1 MTTATR
7 PLHGFGNLPAARA
20 ARMAVCLSAVI
31 VAVAG
36 PWAGRA
42 EAQVT
47 WTNTQPGAF
56 NWTTGSFWSTGTAPS
71 GTNAWAS
78 VTANITG
85 GQTLS
90 LDAPVTLGRLDLGDA
105 DGSHAYTVSP
115 AVSQR
120 LTFDVASGS
129 ATLNQTTSSAAN
141 TITAG
146 VRLNDTLVVTNSS
159 ANALTISGG
168 IIGSGG
174 LTKSGAGTLILGG
187 GNSYTGATTITSGT
201 LQVTRS
207 DALPGSALTMSGGA
221 LDLTGVS
228 ASAGA
233 FSASAGVS
241 LTGGSLTATSYAFS
255 NAADTAT
262 VGSILAGSGGLTKT
276 GAGNL
281 ALNAANTYTGATTVS
296 GGGTLTLGVANAI
309 ASTGTLTMTGG
320 SLVLGG
326 TQSLAQFNATNV
338 AVGSG
343 TIAASN
349 GFSFTVDSGLNTL
362 ATVLAGTGTFGKS
375 GAGTLL
381 LTGNNTLSG
390 THTINAGTLALG
402 SSNRIADGASVTLA
416 GGTFDLGGFAET
428 ITNFNATGA
437 GTITGGTLTTSGSF
451 GFSNGTGTVTV
462 EAVLAGSGR
471 TLTKSGNGTLL
482 LNAANTYTGLTTVSG
497 GTLAL
502 GASERI
508 GDASSIT
515 LSGGSLELGG
525 YTETVTN
532 FTASSA
538 GTVTAGTLAVTT
550 GTFGVSNASG
560 TVQIDAALAGAGKN
574 LTKSGP
580 GTLILGG
587 VNTYSGTTTLSAGTL
602 QLGRSEALDNASSLA
617 ISGGTMSL
625 GGFTETVANFLV
637 NGAATVNNG
646 TLTSTSGYSV
656 TNGSGIV
663 QIDAIL
669 AGSVNL
675 TKSGAGTLI
684 LGGVNTYTGTTS
696 IQGGTLQLGS
706 AGNLASTSTVDLIGG
721 TFNLNSRSQTL
732 DAFTITGSGT
742 VTAGTLSAGSYTVN
756 ATAASAIN
764 AAMTGTGALTKS
776 GVGVLTLGGA
786 NSFTGGTT
794 INDGGVTVSGA
805 GAVLGGGVTLN
816 AGTLTNSVANG
827 ITGAVTINGGTFTGA
842 SATSLGVLTLAGGA
856 ITNTGTITATAVNVT
871 NGSGTTATFSAPLS
885 ATTGTFTRTGAGTL
899 VMGGTMASY
908 TGTVSLGSNGLVQAA
923 SAANSA
929 FGTGL
934 LKLEGAQ
941 LSSNSTTARTFAN
954 TRIEIS
960 ADTTLGDAANTG
972 KLTFGSGT
980 GTLVGDRT
988 LTLNSD
994 VDFTRLSGTGAFT
1007 KAGTGILTLSNS
1019 NGFGSTT
1026 INAGGITVSTGTLTG
1041 PITLNAGTLTNSTVN
1056 GVAGAV
1062 TINGGTFTGGQATNM
1077 GVLTVAGGAVTN
1089 TGAITATRVDVTAA
1103 TGTTTFS
1110 APLSATTG
1118 SFTRTGVGTL
1128 VMGGTMASYTGTVS
1142 LGSSGAVQVASGATT
1157 GFGTGLLKLEGN
1169 QLSSNNTAARTIG
1182 NNSVQFTGDSTLG
1195 DAVNNGLLTFSGT
1208 STLVGDRTLA
1218 FASDSTFTRGLN
1230 GTGTFT
1236 KTGTGT
1242 LTVNGTSS
1250 FGGGGTVSEGTLAV
1264 SGANTRLNGAIAV
1277 GGAGTLLNSSTSGVR
1292 GDITLNTGGV
1302 FNNTVTNTAT
1312 SLTVNG
1318 GTFSGSGNT
1327 TLTTLTLAGSGDLVN
1342 TGTLTASAIHATAT
1356 SGTTVLATTLAGN
1369 GSFTKSGAGT
1379 VAVTGSNSGYTGP
1392 VALNAGTTLVGSGSS
1407 SALGTGTLSLGAA
1420 SGTATLATSGSLAST
1435 LANSRVNFSGTTTFG
1450 SGTNNGSL
1458 TLSGSG
1464 VLTGNATLDV
1474 ETAVTLSGALSG
1486 TANLTKTG
1494 NSTLT
1499 LNGAN
1504 TYVGDTNVS
1513 AGQLRLEAAAGAGK
1527 SGTTTVQNG
1536 SLVLGN
1542 NTGLGSDALVLSSG
1556 GLYGNGNRSIA
1567 NAVTLSGS
1575 IAAGSTVSGV
1585 NGSLTFSGPFEL
1597 AGAGN
1602 RFINAGNAITIS
1614 GPVSG
1619 DGTLVKQGG
1628 SSLTLSGTNTYTG
1641 ATTISNGLLTF
1652 SSSNA
1657 LPGTGNVTISGGAL
1671 AASGPYGSVTAWLGS
1686 GRIANNPNGALALT
1700 TSSTTETIDFSAA
1713 GNPGFANI
1721 QNLSLGAATTLTY
1734 SGAFTPYEADGTQTY
1749 RLGGGPGLLTFAT
1762 AITDG
1767 GTNPT
1772 QVVIRGDSG
1781 GGRVRFGTNN
1791 TFTGDV
1797 TLASRYLDF
1806 SNPNQLTNVTG
1817 SSGNALVFEG
1827 GGLYYSGT
1835 NTDLSDKFAPVATG
1849 RQALIETNS
1858 LNVTF
1863 ATAITG
1869 SGGLW
1874 KTGNG
1879 TLTATANYLG
1889 ATTVN
1894 GGTLNLTVASDAAS
1908 APTGNFSIS
1917 NSGLLQLTT
1926 ATNRTVNATF
1936 RQESNGILEL
1946 STTGGAELTLS
1957 GTITRISGTSSQP
1970 GPIRATGGTVVFNG
1984 RSTTPSET
1992 DWTVTGGTLVLSST
2006 AANQNDSTVSVAAGS
2021 TVRLGASNQILTAV
2035 NGLSGTFDLAG
2046 YSDTFESVSGTGVVT
2061 NSNSL
2066 AASTLTLTTSGTLTP
2081 TFTDSNSVGSLRL
2094 VFSGSDASQ
2103 TFTMANNSNSYV
2115 GGTEITQGVL
2125 AIGSGANVLGGLS
2138 GSLTAAGTA
2147 LTGSTGT
2154 VVIQSTDSGARAYGG
2169 EFRVAGPVTL
2179 GSGSTGGLAFSG
2191 ATTLLTTSTI
2201 ANDGQVTLSGPVGG
2215 ANGFTKMGAGLLTL
2229 SGNNTYSGLTT
2240 LASGTLLANGSNS
2253 GSGGTTLEAGQ
2264 LLVGGNDPLASG
2276 TLSFAGGAV
2285 SSDGLSGRTLSNPLL
2300 FAASTTLGDASRS
2313 GGLTFSGIGTGTGM
2327 QSLTVASDVTFAGE
2341 LSGGLGLTKAGAA
2354 SLTLSNAANSFTGG
2368 VAITAGEVRVGSN
2381 AALGT
2386 GTLTLTA
2393 GSISSDGLTART
2405 LANTVT
2411 IGGNVGIGD
2420 AVDTGLLTFSGPTT
2434 LTANSTVSFL
2444 SDATFSGN
2452 IGNNGTSRTLTKDGA
2467 GTLTLSGSNSYGGT
2481 TLAAG
2486 RIRLGS
2492 DFALGSGTTGT
2503 VTLNA
2508 GTLSSDGSSA
2518 RTIANPVTFGGNVTV
2533 GDAVEDGALAFTG
2546 TSTLTAARTVTFAS
2560 DATMNVIA
2568 GSHLFTKD
2576 GPGTL
2581 TITGAGTQAGTTIN
2595 AGTVRIGSATSLG
2608 SSGNVTLNEGTTLTG
2623 TGATALSISRPL
2635 VLAGDA
2641 TLGATTG
2648 DTAALTF
2655 SGATSFAGNRTLTT
2669 LSNVTIS
2676 GAISGGANTLT
2687 KTGSGTLVLS
2697 AANAYGN
2704 TVVSQGTLRVN
2715 NDSALGT
2722 TGTVTLANG
2731 VTLTGL
2737 STTARTIAR
2746 PLVFDGDVTL
2756 GAAATDTAA
2765 LTSTGTSTLTGNRT
2779 LTVLSGVTLTSVTGE
2794 GFDLTKAGTST
2805 LTLVGSGDY
2814 GNTNVNVGTLRL
2826 GSDTALGTSGTLSLT
2841 AGTTL
2846 TGTGT
2851 VARSIANAVT
2861 IQSGSVT
2868 LGATATDTGTLAL
2881 NGTTTLVASATVGI
2895 ASAVTMGPVEGPGL
2909 TLTKGG
2915 ASVLTMSGAND
2926 VAGVVLAAGRLR
2938 IGNDAAIGPGV
2949 LLTLTSGTLSS
2960 DGVAP
2965 RSVVGNV
2972 LLNGD
2977 VTLGDATD
2985 TAALTLAGTSTL
2997 NGNRVITALSNVTID
3012 LLQQS
3017 GGTRNLTK
3025 TGTGTLTLTGSNAY
3039 GNTTINAGRLRLGN
3053 DFALGTGGTL
3063 TLNTGGILS
3072 GTGSEARTIANVVSL
3087 TGLMTYGDATDN
3099 GPLTFT
3105 GTTSLTASS
3114 TATFVSDV
3122 TINRLTG
3129 AHAFTKLG
3137 AGTLTLTGSNAQT
3150 NTVISAGRVRAGE
3163 NFAFGATGTVSLAG
3177 GVLSGTGSATRTFAN
3192 AVTLTGNTTIGDTAD
3207 NALLAFTGTST
3218 LLSNST
3224 LTLLSDVRMG
3234 RITQAAGSTYS
3245 LTKSGSATLTLT
3257 AASSYSGGTTLT
3269 EGRLRLDA
3277 DDTLGTAGT
3286 VTLAGG
3292 RLSSA
3297 SGTPR
3302 ELLNVVAFNGKVTL
3316 GDAVENGGLTF
3327 SNGVNVLGDS
3337 TVTLA
3342 SDVSM
3347 ANVSG
3352 GFTLTKAGAAT
3363 LTLTTANAQAGTAL
3377 TAGRIRIGADGAL
3390 GSSAALNGGILSS
3403 TGTTARSI
3411 SSPWSLGGNVA
3422 IGDATE
3428 NGAFTF
3434 TGSGTL
3440 TANSALNAV
3449 TNVTIA
3455 GLAETG
3461 GARALA
3467 KNGAGLVTFTGASTF
3482 TGPLDIN
3489 TGTVFVESGASL
3501 AAAVDINSGATL
3513 AGSGAVGTITVGAGG
3528 TITPGNSPG
3537 TITGSSGVFSAGGN
3551 YNWQL
3556 LDVSGTAGDVNGWDL
3571 IQIAAGG
3578 TLDLSGLSSSSTFNL
3593 NLWTLASTGPD
3604 VNGAPLNFV
3613 ANTMYAF
3620 PIVRFDSLS
3629 SLILPGG
3636 FGQATA
3642 GRDLTSLFTINL
3654 TGTNGTGGW
3663 SGGSPPPTNDIYVRV
3678 GASGTSLD
3686 IIVVPE
3692 PATLVLVGIG
3702 AAFAAAAR
3710 LRRRV

>member
-1 MTTATR
+1 MPIDRISLRTFCVAS
-7 PLHGFGNLPAARA
+7 AASLLLA
-20 ARMAVCLSAVI
+20 AG
-31 VAVAG
+31 G
-36 PWAGRA
+36 PWAGQA

-47 WTNTQPGAF
+47 WINMTPGGQL
-56 NWTTGSFWSTGTAPS
+56 WTTGSFWSTGTAPNAV
-71 GTNAWAS
+71 GAWAS

-85 GQTLS
+85 NQVIS
-90 LDAPVTLGRLDLGDA
+90 LDVTGTLGRLDLGDS
-105 DGSHAYTVSP
+105 DGSAAYTISSV
-115 AVSQR
+115 ATNR
-120 LTFDVASGS
+120 LVFDVASGQAS
-129 ATLNQTTSSAAN
+129 LNQTSSSAAN

-159 ANALTISGG
+159 ANALEISGA

-174 LTKSGAGTLILGG
+174 LTKSGVGALILGG
-187 GNSYTGATTITSGT
+187 GNSYTGATTITAGT
-201 LQVTRS
+201 LQVTRN
-207 DALPGSALTMSGGA
+207 DALPSSALTMSGGA

-262 VGSILAGSGGLTKT
+262 VSSILAGSGGLTKT

-281 ALNAANTYTGATTVS
+281 TLNAANTYTGATTVS

-309 ASTGTLTMTGG
+309 ASTGTLTMTNGA
-320 SLVLGG
+320 LVLGG
-326 TQSLAQFNATNV
+326 TQSIAQFNATDV
-338 AVGSG
+338 TLGAGTISASTGFTFSVGSG
-343 TIAASN
+343 TN
-349 GFSFTVDSGLNTL
+349 TV
-362 ATVLAGTGTFGKS
+362 ATVLAGSGTFAKS
-375 GAGTLL
+375 GNGTLL
-381 LTGNNTLSG
+381 LTGSNTLSG
-390 THTINAGTLALG
+390 THTINAGTLAIG
-402 SSNRIADGASVTLA
+402 SANRIADGASVTLA
-416 GGTFDLGGFAET
+416 GGTFDLGSFTET

-437 GTITGGTLTTSGSF
+437 GTITGGTLNTSGSF
-451 GFSNGTGTVTV
+451 GFSNGSGTVTV
-462 EAVLAGSGR
+462 DTVLAGSGR

-482 LNAANTYTGLTTVSG
+482 LKAANTYTGATTVSG

-508 GDASSIT
+508 ADGSSLT
-515 LSGGSLELGG
+515 LSGGSLDLDGA
-525 YTETVTN
+525 TETVAN

-538 GTVTAGTLAVTT
+538 GTVTAGTLAVT
-550 GTFGVSNASG
+550 GTFGVSNASA
-560 TVQIDAALAGAGKN
+560 TVQIDAALAGAGRS
-574 LTKSGP
+574 LTKSGA
-580 GTLILGG
+580 GTLLLNGI
-587 VNTYSGTTTLSAGTL
+587 NTYTGTTSLTAGTL
-602 QLGRSEALDNASSLA
+602 QLGRSDALDDASSLA
-617 ISGGTMSL
+617 LSGGTLNL
-625 GGFTETVANFLV
+625 GGFIDTVATFSAT
-637 NGAATVNNG
+637 GGTVNNG
-646 TLTSTSGYSV
+646 TLTSTGGYSV
-656 TNGSGIV
+656 TNGSGTV

-669 AGSVNL
+669 AGSSNL

-684 LGGVNTYTGTTS
+684 LGGANTYTGTTS

-706 AGNLASTSTVDLIGG
+706 TGNLASTSTVDLVGG

-732 DAFTITGSGT
+732 GSFSINGSGT
-742 VTAGTLSAGSYTVN
+742 VTVGTLSAGSYTVN

-764 AAMTGTGALTKS
+764 AAMTGNGALVKS
-776 GVGVLTLGGA
+776 GAGVLTLGGS

-794 INDGGVTVSGA
+794 IDNGGLTVGT
-805 GAVLGGGVTLN
+805 GGVLGGAVTLN
-816 AGTLTNSVANG
+816 AGTLTNSVVNG
-827 ITGAVTINGGTFTGA
+827 ITGNVTVNSGTFTGT
-842 SATSLGVLTLAGGA
+842 SATSLGVLTVAGGA
-856 ITNTGTITATAVNVT
+856 VTNSGAITATQVDVTAV
-871 NGSGTTATFSAPLS
+871 SGTTTFSAPLAA
-885 ATTGTFTRTGAGTL
+885 ATGAFTRTGAGTL
-899 VMGGTMASY
+899 VMSTAQTNYS
-908 TGTVSLGSNGLVQAA
+908 GTVSLGSSGLVQVG
-923 SAANSA
+923 ANTTL
-929 FGTGL
+929 GTGL
-934 LKLEGAQ
+934 LKLEGAR
-941 LSSNSTTARTFAN
+941 LSANSTTARTFGN
-954 TRIEIS
+954 TLIEIS
-960 ADTTLGDAANTG
+960 ADMTFGDASNNG
-972 KLTFGSGT
+972 GLTFASGT
-980 GTLVGDRT
+980 GTLIGDRT
-988 LTLNSD
+988 LTLDSSVN
-994 VDFTRLSGTGAFT
+994 FTRLSGTGGLT
-1007 KAGTGILTLSNS
+1007 KAGNGTLTLSGS

-1026 INAGGITVSTGTLTG
+1026 IDAGGITVSTGTLTG
-1041 PITLNAGTLTNSTVN
+1041 PITLNAGTLTNSTAN
-1056 GVAGAV
+1056 GITGAV
-1062 TINGGTFTGGQATNM
+1062 TINGGTFTSSQAIGNM
-1077 GVLTVAGGAVTN
+1077 GILTLNGGAVSN
-1089 TGAITATRVDVTAA
+1089 VAAGVITATQVDVIAA
-1103 TGTTTFS
+1103 SGTTSFS
-1110 APLSATTG
+1110 APLSGSTG
-1118 SFTRTGVGTL
+1118 AFTRTGAGTL

-1142 LGSSGAVQVASGATT
+1142 LGSSGAVQVASASASV
-1157 GFGTGLLKLEGN
+1157 FGTGLLNLEGN
-1169 QLSSNNTAARTIG
+1169 QLSSNGTTARSVG
-1182 NNSVQFTGDSTLG
+1182 NNFVQFTGDSTLG
-1195 DAVNNGLLTFSGT
+1195 DAENTGLLTFTGT
-1208 STLVGDRTLA
+1208 AVTLVGDRTLA
-1218 FASDSTFTRGLN
+1218 FASDATFTRGLS

-1236 KTGTGT
+1236 KTGAGT

-1264 SGANTRLNGAIAV
+1264 SGANTRLNGSIAV
-1277 GGAGTLLNSSTSGVR
+1277 GGSGTLLNSTTSGVR
-1292 GDITLNTGGV
+1292 GDITLNAGGV

-1312 SLTVNG
+1312 SLSVNG

-1342 TGTLTASAIHATAT
+1342 TGTLTASAINATAT
-1356 SGTTVLATTLAGN
+1356 SGTTVLATTLAGT
-1369 GSFTKSGAGT
+1369 GSFTKTGAGL
-1379 VAVTGSNSGYTGP
+1379 VDVTGTNSGYTGP
-1392 VALNAGTTLVGSGSS
+1392 VSLSAGTTLVGRT
-1407 SALGTGTLSLGAA
+1407 SALGTGTLSLGGAT
-1420 SGTATLATSGSLAST
+1420 GVTTLATSGSLAST
-1435 LANSRVNFSGTTTFG
+1435 LSNSRVNFTGTTTFG

-1474 ETAVTLSGALSG
+1474 DTGVTLTGALSG
-1486 TANLTKTG
+1486 SANLTKTG
-1494 NSTLT
+1494 GSTLT

-1513 AGQLRLEAAAGAGK
+1513 AGQLRIEAAAGAGK
-1527 SGTTTVQNG
+1527 TGTTNVQGG

-1542 NTGLGSDALVLSSG
+1542 NTALGNDALVLSSG

-1575 IAAGSTVSGV
+1575 IAAGSTGSGV
-1585 NGSLTFSGPFEL
+1585 NGSLTFTGPFEL

-1602 RFINAGNAITIS
+1602 RFISAGSAITFS

-1619 DGTLVKQGG
+1619 AGTLVKQGG
-1628 SSLTLSGTNTYTG
+1628 SSLTLSGSNTFSGG
-1641 ATTISNGLLTF
+1641 ATISDGLLTF
-1652 SSSNA
+1652 STAEA
-1657 LPGTGNVTISGGAL
+1657 LPATGNVAISGGAL
-1671 AASGPYGSVTAWLGS
+1671 AATGSFANVTAWLGS
-1686 GRIANNPNGALALT
+1686 GRIAANPNGALAIT
-1700 TSSTTETIDFSAA
+1700 ANSTSEAIDFSAA
-1713 GNPGFANI
+1713 ANPTLNTAS
-1721 QNLSLGAATTLTY
+1721 LSLGSVTTLTY
-1734 SGAFTPYEADGTQTY
+1734 SGAFTPYESNGTQTY
-1749 RLGGGPGLLTFAT
+1749 RLGGGQGVLTFAT

-1772 QVVIRGDSG
+1772 QVVIRGDGG
-1781 GGRVRFGTNN
+1781 GGRVRFGTEN
-1791 TFTGDV
+1791 TFTGNV
-1797 TLASRYLDF
+1797 TLASSYLDF

-1817 SSGNALVFEG
+1817 ASGNALVFQG
-1827 GGLYYSGT
+1827 GGLFYSGT
-1835 NTDLSDKFAPVATG
+1835 NSDLSGKFAPVESG
-1849 RQALIETNS
+1849 RQALIHTNGQ
-1858 LNVTF
+1858 NVTF

-1874 KTGNG
+1874 KTWAG
-1879 TLTATANYLG
+1879 TLTATADYLG

-1894 GGTLNLTVASDAAS
+1894 GGTLNLTLASDAAS
-1908 APTGNFSIS
+1908 APTGTFSMS
-1917 NSGLLQLTT
+1917 NNGLLQLTT

-1936 RQESNGILEL
+1936 SQSGGGILEL
-1946 STTGGAELTLS
+1946 SSVGDAALTLS
-1957 GTITRISGTSSQP
+1957 GTITRTSGTTNLP
-1970 GPIRATGGTVVFNG
+1970 GPLKATGGTIVFNG
-1984 RSTTPSET
+1984 RSTTPSAT
-1992 DWTVTGGTLVLSST
+1992 DWTVTGATLVLSST
-2006 AANQNDSTVSVAAGS
+2006 TANQNDTTESVAAGS

-2035 NGLSGTFDLAG
+2035 EGLSGTFDLAG
-2046 YSDTFESVSGTGVVT
+2046 YSDTFETVSGTGLVT

-2066 AASTLTLTTSGTLTP
+2066 APSTLTLTTGGTLTP
-2081 TFTDSNSVGSLRL
+2081 TFTDSGSVGSLRL
-2094 VFSGSDASQ
+2094 VLSGSDASQ
-2103 TFTMANNSNSYV
+2103 MFTMANNSNSYV

-2125 AIGSGANVLGGLS
+2125 AIGSGANVLGGVA

-2154 VVIQSTDSGARAYGG
+2154 VVIQSTDSGSRTYGG

-2179 GSGSTGGLAFSG
+2179 GGGSTGSLEFAG

-2201 ANDGQVTLSGPVGG
+2201 ANDGDVTLSGPVGG
-2215 ANGFTKMGAGLLTL
+2215 ANGFTKTGAGLLTL
-2229 SGNNTYSGLTT
+2229 SGNNTYSGPTT
-2240 LASGTLLANGSNS
+2240 LASGTLLAAGSNS

-2300 FAASTTLGDASRS
+2300 FAASTTLGDSSRS
-2313 GGLTFSGIGTGTGM
+2313 GGLTFTGIGTGTGM
-2327 QSLTVASDVTFAGE
+2327 QSLTVASDVTLAGA
-2341 LSGGLGLTKAGAA
+2341 LSGDLGLTKAGAA

-2368 VAITAGEVRVGSN
+2368 VAITAGEVRVGAN

-2420 AVDTGLLTFSGPTT
+2420 AVDTGLLTFSGPAT

-2444 SDATFSGN
+2444 SDAVFSGN

-2467 GTLTLSGSNSYGGT
+2467 GTLTLTGSNSHGGT
-2481 TLAAG
+2481 TLNTG

-2492 DFALGSGTTGT
+2492 NFALGSGTTGT

-2508 GTLSSDGSSA
+2508 GTLSSDGSTA
-2518 RTIANPVTFGGNVTV
+2518 HTIANPVTLGGDVTI
-2533 GDAVEDGALAFTG
+2533 GNAIENGALSFTG

-2595 AGTVRIGSATSLG
+2595 AGTVRIGNAASLG
-2608 SSGNVTLNEGTTLTG
+2608 NAGNVTLAQGVTLTG
-2623 TGATALSISRPL
+2623 IGTTALTVARPF

-2655 SGATSFAGNRTLTT
+2655 SGTTSFAGNLTLTT

-2676 GAISGGANTLT
+2676 GTISGGANTLT

-2697 AANAYGN
+2697 ASNAYGN

-2715 NDSALGT
+2715 NDNALGT
-2722 TGTVTLANG
+2722 TGSVTLASG

-2746 PLVFDGDVTL
+2746 PLVFEGDVTL
-2756 GAAATDTAA
+2756 GASATDTAA
-2765 LTSTGTSTLTGNRT
+2765 LTFTGASTLTGNRT
-2779 LTVLSGVTLTSVTGE
+2779 LTALSSVTLTSVTGE
-2794 GFDLTKAGTST
+2794 GFDLTKAGTSS
-2805 LTLVGSGDY
+2805 LTLVGSGNF

-2826 GSDTALGTSGTLSLT
+2826 GSDTALGTSGTLSL
-2841 AGTTL
+2841 ANGTTL

-2868 LGATATDTGTLAL
+2868 LGNATDTATLAL
-2881 NGTTTLVASATVGI
+2881 NGTTTLVASSTVGI
-2895 ASAVTMGPVEGPGL
+2895 ASAVTMGPVAGSGL

-2938 IGNDAAIGPGV
+2938 IGNDAAIGPGA

-2965 RSVVGNV
+2965 RSVGGNV
-2972 LLNGD
+2972 LLNGN
-2977 VTLGDATD
+2977 VTLGDTTD
-2985 TAALTLAGTSTL
+2985 TAALILAGTTTL
-2997 NGNRVITALSNVTID
+2997 DGNRTIAALSDVTID

-3017 GGTRNLTK
+3017 GGTRNLIK
-3025 TGTGTLTLTGSNAY
+3025 NGAGTLTLTGSNAY
-3039 GNTTINAGRLRLGN
+3039 GNTNVNAGRLRLGN
-3053 DFALGTGGTL
+3053 DFALGTAGTL
-3063 TLNTGGILS
+3063 TLTTGGILS
-3072 GTGSEARTIANVVSL
+3072 GTGSEARTIANAVSL

-3099 GPLTFT
+3099 GSLTFT
-3105 GTTSLTASS
+3105 GATTMTASS
-3114 TATFVSDV
+3114 TASFVSDV
-3122 TINRLTG
+3122 TMNRLAG
-3129 AHAFTKLG
+3129 SHAFTKLA
-3137 AGTLTLTGSNAQT
+3137 AGTLTFTGSNAQI
-3150 NTVISAGRVRAGE
+3150 NTVLSAGRIRAG
-3163 NFAFGATGTVSLAG
+3163 NDFAFGATGTISFAG
-3177 GVLSGTGSATRTFAN
+3177 GVLSGTGSAARTFAN
-3192 AVTLTGNTTIGDTAD
+3192 AVTLNGASTLGDTVD
-3207 NALLAFTGTST
+3207 DGLMTFSGTST

-3224 LTLLSDVRMG
+3224 LTLLSDVNVG
-3234 RITQAAGSTYS
+3234 RITQAAGSTFS
-3245 LTKSGSATLTLT
+3245 LTKAGTATLTLT

-3269 EGRLRLDA
+3269 DGRLRLDA
-3277 DDTLGTAGT
+3277 DDALGTAGT

-3297 SGTPR
+3297 SATAR
-3302 ELLNVVAFNGKVTL
+3302 ELVNPVAFNGNVVL
-3316 GDAVENGGLTF
+3316 GDTIETGALTF

-3337 TVTLA
+3337 TVTLV

-3347 ANVSG
+3347 AAVSG
-3352 GFTLTKAGAAT
+3352 LTLTKAGAAT
-3363 LTLTTANAQAGTAL
+3363 LTLTTANAQAGTTL
-3377 TAGRIRIGADGAL
+3377 TAGRIRMGADGAL

-3403 TGTTARSI
+3403 TGTAARAI
-3411 SSPWSLGGNVA
+3411 ASPWSLGGSVA

-3440 TANSALNAV
+3440 TANAALNAV

-3455 GLAETG
+3455 SLAEAG
-3461 GARALA
+3461 GARSLA
-3467 KNGAGLVTFTGASTF
+3467 KNGVGLVTFTGVSTF
-3482 TGPLDIN
+3482 SGPLDIN
-3489 TGTVFVESGASL
+3489 TGTVFVQSGASL

-3537 TITGSSGVFSAGGN
+3537 AITGNNGIFEASGN

-3556 LDVSGTAGDVNGWDL
+3556 LDVSGTAGNVNGWDL
-3571 IQIAAGG
+3571 IQIASGG

-3593 NLWTLASTGPD
+3593 NLWTLSATGPD
-3604 VNGAPLNFV
+3604 VNGAPANFV
-3613 ANTMYAF
+3613 ANTMYVF

-3629 SLILPGG
+3629 SLVLPGG

-3663 SGGSPPPTNDIYVRV
+3663 SGGSPPPASDISVRV

-3702 AAFAAAAR
+3702 AAFAAVAR